1 MKYHDLGK
9 HHLVMLGLNDSFDRT
24 LTMSASMLTS
34 SNIVL
39 AIQPKFRVLLPVRVD
54 FPLIMNCLEQSP
66 WRRSTALVVSVSPSI
81 SKIWIIPSL

>member
-34 SNIVL
+34 SNI
-39 AIQPKFRVLLPVRVD
+39 PR
-54 FPLIMNCLEQSP
+54 N
-66 WRRSTALVVSVSPSI
+66 TAEIPRAATFSVSPSI